1 MFSAL
6 RTGLVLCM
14 VGMII
19 AVIAVFIVPLIAG
32 MICDLQPDILD
43 NLQRGKECAQVV
55 AVGFLTVL
63 AVPGTLLLLVG
74 SFVVIMASINQ
85 ISYKRFRND
94 IKKDWGGKFS
104 DSRTRHIDK

>member
-6 RTGLVLCM
+6 KIGLVLCL
-14 VGMII
+14 VGLII
-19 AVIAVFIVPLIAG
+19 AVIAVFTGPLIADR
-32 MICDLQPDILD
+32 ICELQPDILH
-43 NLQRGKECAQVV
+43 NLQGGKDCAQVV
-55 AVGFLTVL
+55 AVGFLTIL

-74 SFVVIMASINQ
+74 SFIFIMAAINQ

-94 IKKDWGGKFS
+94 IKNDCDGKFS